1 MIRVSKNCNNCKNVY
16 TAKIQQNIIKCDK
29 CKGESFFF
37 NSKNLNFEQ
46 CSFCNCREFY
56 KRKDFN
62 QNLGCF
68 FVVIGSILLPFT
80 YGISLVVVLIIDMLL
95 HKYIDEVIVCY
106 KCKMALKP
114 ECISCRDLAE
124 KRQFWRFY
132 AKNVVFCAYALGIF
146 FFANFLVTSGLLII
160 DRYQKQQK
168 MLTFL

>member
-1 MIRVSKNCNNCKNVY
+1 MIRVSNKCNNCKNVY

-29 CKGESFFF
+29 CQGESFFF

-106 KCKMALKP
+106 KCKMEFRGFKNLKKS
-114 ECISCRDLAE
+114 IKLFDHHTAE
-124 KRQFWRFY
+124 LY
-132 AKNVVFCAYALGIF
+132 DKN
-146 FFANFLVTSGLLII
+146 
-160 DRYQKQQK
+160 
-168 MLTFL
+168 